1 MTAECMRKLVLVS
14 AARRLRR
21 SAAEQAAGE
30 ASNCEVLLQDVL
42 AVEAEEALAMAGAR
56 HCLSTPAP
64 PRECCAVS
72 KPAAG
77 VGSDGLIMPYP
88 SSGALTPKNVI
99 MASICLNMASC
110 CAQVP

>member
-64 PRECCAVS
+64 PRQCCAVS
-72 KPAAG
+72 RRCRRRQRWPN
-77 VGSDGLIMPYP
+77 Y
-88 SSGALTPKNVI
+88 ALSLWRCPNPQKCN
-99 MASICLNMASC
+99 
-110 CAQVP
+110 